1 MTIFHVLDMK
11 FTYER
16 SNGGAGPEHCLHHG
30 QRCGGTRLVAPHGQR
45 VDRSAHGGLCLLT
58 ISVTSHV
65 TRRPTSHGREGSD
78 EKRQPQEH
86 RAGLDVGQEPEHDV
100 GQAGADAAEHEQ
112 SGR

>member
-1 MTIFHVLDMK
+1 MK

-30 QRCGGTRLVAPHGQR
+30 QRCGGTRLVAPHSQR

-65 TRRPTSHGREGSD
+65 TRRPTSHGREGPD
-78 EKRQPQEH
+78 EKRQPQED